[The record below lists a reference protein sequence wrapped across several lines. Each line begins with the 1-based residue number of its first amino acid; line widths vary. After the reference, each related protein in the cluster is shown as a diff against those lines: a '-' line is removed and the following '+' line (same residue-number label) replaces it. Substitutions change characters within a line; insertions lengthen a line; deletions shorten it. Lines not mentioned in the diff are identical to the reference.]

1 MALRASARVLLASA
15 LVLGVVPAM
24 AGTTDAGSLE
34 MRVDRL
40 LWQLVNDERY
50 SHLPVAANY
59 ERLRGALLEQACL
72 VATAPCAALDKVT
85 HQGRAMTTEITPAQ
99 VEVIEQLLF
108 APHNASA
115 SVTRPSTHLMLTA
128 SE

>member
-1 MALRASARVLLASA
+1 MALRASARALLASA
-15 LVLGVVPAM
+15 LVLGVVPVM
-24 AGTTDAGSLE
+24 AGTTDSGSLE
-34 MRVDRL
+34 PRVDRL

-72 VATAPCAALDKVT
+72 VATAPCAALDRLT
-85 HQGRAMTTEITPAQ
+85 HEGHTMTTEITPAQ
-99 VEVIEQLLF
+99 VEAIEQLLF

-115 SVTRPSTHLMLTA
+115 SIAKPSVHLMLTA